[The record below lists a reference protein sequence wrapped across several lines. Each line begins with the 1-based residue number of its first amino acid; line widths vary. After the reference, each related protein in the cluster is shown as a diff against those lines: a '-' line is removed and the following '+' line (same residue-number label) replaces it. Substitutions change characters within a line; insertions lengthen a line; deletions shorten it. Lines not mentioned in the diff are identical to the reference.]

1 MRRPEFVIALALAG
15 CLSLAGTPG
24 GFVVAPDW
32 ARLPADWTLGD
43 VAGVAVDS
51 HDHVFVFHRGAEHSI
66 FALEGESGRVVTSFG
81 DGLFRRAHGL
91 AVDASDNVWVTD
103 VKRHQV
109 FKFSHAGELQMT
121 LGEEGVPGNDGGHFD
136 QPTDVAIGR
145 DGSIFVSDGYGNS
158 RVAKFSPEGR
168 FLKDWGEREEG
179 PGKMNLPHGIALDRE
194 DNVYVADRS
203 NRRVQVYNSEGA
215 YLFALGESVLGR
227 GGRPWGLEI
236 AGERLYVID
245 GGDMDADT
253 PNVARIT
260 VVDASRHA
268 VASFGSYGL
277 EPGQLLWGHDL
288 AVGADGSVYSAE
300 VRDADRVQK
309 FRPVPAPER

>member
-1 MRRPEFVIALALAG
+1 MRRLEFVIALALVG
-15 CLSLAGTPG
+15 CLSLTGAPSRFEVVPG
-24 GFVVAPDW
+24 WPQ
-32 ARLPADWTLGD
+32 LPADWKLGD

-66 FALEGESGRVVTSFG
+66 FALEGESGRVVLSFG
-81 DGLFRRAHGL
+81 DRLFRRAHGL

-109 FKFSHAGELQMT
+109 FKFSHGGELLMT
-121 LGEEGVPGNDGGHFD
+121 LGEEGVPGRDGGHFD
-136 QPTDVAIGR
+136 QPTDVEIGR

-158 RVAKFSPEGR
+158 RVAKFSADGR
-168 FLKDWGEREEG
+168 FLKDWGEQTEG
-179 PGKMNLPHGIALDRE
+179 PGKMNLPHGIALDPKG
-194 DNVYVADRS
+194 NVYVADRS
-203 NRRVQVYNSEGA
+203 NRRIQVYDSEGA
-215 YLFALGESVLGR
+215 YQFELGESVLGR
-227 GGRPWGLEI
+227 GGRPWGVEFA
-236 AGERLYVID
+236 AGSLYVID

-260 VVDASRHA
+260 VVDANRNA
-268 VASFGSYGL
+268 VAIFGSYGL

-309 FRPVPAPER
+309 FRPVPVR